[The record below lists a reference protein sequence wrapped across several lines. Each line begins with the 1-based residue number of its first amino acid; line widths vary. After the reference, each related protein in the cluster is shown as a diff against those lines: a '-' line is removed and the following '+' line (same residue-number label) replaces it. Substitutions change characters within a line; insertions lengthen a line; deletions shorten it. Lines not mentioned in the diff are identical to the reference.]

1 MVAPYRLKQLG
12 LDLPAGSHILPPEQ
26 ARQLHD
32 ATELLDAARE
42 EAARLVEKATT
53 VYEAEK
59 ARGYAE
65 GLRRAGEEAARQL
78 VRETELLQVRL
89 EALEAELADVVVDCV
104 RAIMRDFDDR
114 SVAFSLV
121 RAALEKMRR
130 EKSLH
135 LRVPPSLIKEV
146 RAEIG
151 LLRSEFAGIET
162 IDVVVDQS
170 LVPPR
175 MILES
180 GIGRIDLDVGQGI
193 ERLRSVLKSA
203 LSGEGGSDG

>member
-32 ATELLDAARE
+32 ATELLDAAR
-42 EAARLVEKATT
+42 
-53 VYEAEK
+53 
-59 ARGYAE
+59 
-65 GLRRAGEEAARQL
+65 EEAARQL